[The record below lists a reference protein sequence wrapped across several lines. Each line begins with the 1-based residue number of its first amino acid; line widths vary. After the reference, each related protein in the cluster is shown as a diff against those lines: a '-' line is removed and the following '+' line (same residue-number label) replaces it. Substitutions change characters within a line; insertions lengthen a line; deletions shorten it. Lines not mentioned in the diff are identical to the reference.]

1 MYMCVCYVYIYENV
15 LSNSYISIYMCVC
28 MYTYTKKHINAT
40 YHYYISR
47 NAYQRLAICV
57 TIPQYSRSFLVYSSI
72 NEVIHCLI
80 SVYNFK

>member
-1 MYMCVCYVYIYENV
+1 MKMFYLIVTFLYICVC
-15 LSNSYISIYMCVC
+15 VC
-28 MYTYTKKHINAT
+28 IRIQKKHINAT